1 MKTAQAFALT
11 SLVFLSLHANAADV
25 AAAQKNLDAAR
36 KKVADA
42 VAVIEK
48 DPPSNADLDT
58 AHNAVEA
65 LKGVIDA
72 CPDCES
78 NDLDYAKS
86 VLAARKEFRTQRA
99 YVDQRRAMVH
109 IFEQRRK
116 LDAEAATVT
125 EKANKADAKE
135 AGVPEFEAALAEIAS
150 LRKHVE
156 ESKKYGKE
164 DPKFGT
170 YLGELEAMM
179 SKREKAI
186 DVRATGLL
194 VAKQRGQLDEAKKDF
209 TAAMGPLAKTS
220 TDEQFKAA
228 DFAITTLNK
237 RLEEGKMLE
246 GKDAKY
252 GAEAAKTRS
261 EVAAA
266 KTKMDALWS
275 ETGITRLKGEIEP
288 ARKDLQASVKGIRPR
303 KPSPD
308 AIAEARTA
316 AIVVRK
322 LLEKY
327 EPESKH
333 IAEFGKYCDEVRALL
348 VDVEAELAKKNIDVA
363 TNDVNQ
369 ALKVIAK
376 NNPPDEAFEEANA
389 AINILEKTIAP
400 INPKDPTLGAFVFD
414 AKALIRDARASTSKR
429 RIEIDVG
436 KQKEKV
442 EEVRKSVATHM
453 EGLGQPGLSKE
464 KIQAAEA
471 EIQKLVG
478 ALDAGTELTKK
489 DREYAA
495 YDREVRKRVTE
506 LGVKIAARK
515 VTLSANDGR
524 AGLIAATDAAK
535 VRLEAAKQPDSTDQH
550 INDASKAIEALNALV
565 ESQTAMEQQ
574 DGKYAAQANKARDD
588 YFKLIEALERARQVR
603 EVRKKTV
610 EYFSAGSAAVNA
622 VSNADLKTQKTAY
635 EKAIGQFKLCT
646 SEGGT
651 MVREFP
657 MLSNAALLLDGRPST
672 PKEVLG
678 LCSQQ
683 QTATEKLLKDVV
695 PFLAFEEGPKKAY
708 ESAKKLVGSGK
719 KSEALAQFDECIATG
734 VILSQ
739 RSPELKERSFTV
751 AGTDITLSSL
761 VQVCTQQSKS
771 LRGK

>member
-1 MKTAQAFALT
+1 
-11 SLVFLSLHANAADV
+11 V
-25 AAAQKNLDAAR
+25 
-36 KKVADA
+36 
-42 VAVIEK
+42 
-48 DPPSNADLDT
+48 
-58 AHNAVEA
+58 
-65 LKGVIDA
+65 
-72 CPDCES
+72 
-78 NDLDYAKS
+78 
-86 VLAARKEFRTQRA
+86 
-99 YVDQRRAMVH
+99 
-109 IFEQRRK
+109 
-116 LDAEAATVT
+116 
-125 EKANKADAKE
+125 
-135 AGVPEFEAALAEIAS
+135 
-150 LRKHVE
+150 
-156 ESKKYGKE
+156 
-164 DPKFGT
+164 
-170 YLGELEAMM
+170 
-179 SKREKAI
+179 
-186 DVRATGLL
+186 
-194 VAKQRGQLDEAKKDF
+194 
-209 TAAMGPLAKTS
+209 
-220 TDEQFKAA
+220 
-228 DFAITTLNK
+228 
-237 RLEEGKMLE
+237 
-246 GKDAKY
+246 
-252 GAEAAKTRS
+252 
-261 EVAAA
+261 
-266 KTKMDALWS
+266 
-275 ETGITRLKGEIEP
+275 
-288 ARKDLQASVKGIRPR
+288 RPR

-322 LLEKY
+322 LLEKF
-327 EPESKH
+327 EPEAKRS
-333 IAEFGKYCDEVRALL
+333 AEFAKYCDEVRALL
-348 VDVEAELAKKNIDVA
+348 VDVEGELAKKNIEAA

-400 INPKDPTLGAFVFD
+400 INAKDPTLGPYVFD
-414 AKALIRDARASTSKR
+414 AKALIRDARASTNKR

-436 KQKEKV
+436 KQKDKV
-442 EEVRKSVATHM
+442 EAERKTVATLM

-464 KIQAAEA
+464 KIDAAEA
-471 EIQKLVG
+471 AITKLVG

-489 DREYAA
+489 DRVYSA

-524 AGLIAATDAAK
+524 AALIEKTEAAK

-550 INDASKAIEALNALV
+550 LADASKAIEALNALV

-610 EYFSAGSAAVNA
+610 EYFSAGTAAVSS
-622 VSNADLKTQKTAY
+622 VSNADLRTQKVAY
-635 EKAIGQFKLCT
+635 EKAIVQFKSCT

-651 MVREFP
+651 MVKEFP

-678 LCSQQ
+678 LCNQQ
-683 QTATEKLLKDVV
+683 QTATEKLLKEVV

-708 ESAKKLVGSGK
+708 EAAKKFAGSGK

-739 RSPELKERSFTV
+739 RSPELKERSFNV
-751 AGTDITLSSL
+751 AGTDITLSAL

>member
-1 MKTAQAFALT
+1 MKTAQALTLT
-11 SLVFLSLHANAADV
+11 SLVFLSLHAHAADV
-25 AAAQKNLDAAR
+25 AAAQKALETAR
-36 KKVADA
+36 KNVTDA
-42 VAVIEK
+42 VAKIEK
-48 DPPSNADLDT
+48 DPPSNADLEN
-58 AHNAVEA
+58 AHKVVDA
-65 LKGVIDA
+65 LKVAIDA
-72 CPDCES
+72 CAECES
-78 NDLDYAKS
+78 NDLEYAKA

-109 IFEQRRK
+109 IFENRRT
-116 LDAEAATVT
+116 LDAAAAKLT
-125 EKANKADAKE
+125 EKANAADAKE

-150 LRKHVE
+150 LRKQVG
-156 ESKKYGKE
+156 ESRQFAKE
-164 DPKFGT
+164 DPKFAT
-170 YLGELEAMM
+170 YLTELEAMM
-179 SKREKAI
+179 TKREKAI

-194 VAKQRGQLDEAKKDF
+194 VAKQKGQLDEARKDF

-228 DFAITTLNK
+228 DFAINAVNK
-237 RLEEGKMLE
+237 RLEEGKALE

-252 GAEAAKTRS
+252 GAEAAKVRV

-275 ETGITRLKGEIEP
+275 ETGITRLKAEIEP
-288 ARKDLQASVKGIRPR
+288 ARKDLQASVKGVRPR
-303 KPSPD
+303 KPTPD
-308 AIAEARTA
+308 ALAEARTA

-322 LLEKY
+322 LLEKF
-327 EPESKH
+327 EPEAKRS
-333 IAEFGKYCDEVRALL
+333 AEFAKYCDEVRALL
-348 VDVEAELAKKNIDVA
+348 VDVEGELAKKAIEAA

-376 NNPPDEAFEEANA
+376 NNPPDEAFEESNS

-400 INPKDPTLGAFVFD
+400 INAKDPTLGPFVFD
-414 AKALIRDARASTSKR
+414 AKALIRDAKASTNKR

-436 KQKEKV
+436 RQKDKV
-442 EEVRKSVATHM
+442 EAERKTVGSLMDA
-453 EGLGQPGLSKE
+453 LGQPGLSKE
-464 KIQAAEA
+464 KIDAAEA
-471 EIQKLVG
+471 GIAKLVSV
-478 ALDAGTELTKK
+478 LDAGNELIKK
-489 DREYAA
+489 DKEYAW
-495 YDREVRKRVTE
+495 YEREVRKRVTE

-515 VTLSANDGR
+515 VTLAANDGR
-524 AGLIAATDAAK
+524 AALIEKTEAAK

-550 INDASKAIEALNALV
+550 LADAGKAIEALNALV

-610 EYFSAGSAAVNA
+610 EYFSAGAAAVSSA
-622 VSNADLKTQKTAY
+622 SSADLKTQKTQY
-635 EKAIGQFKLCT
+635 EKAIVQFKSCT

-651 MVREFP
+651 MVKEFP

-708 ESAKKLVGSGK
+708 EAAKKLIGSGK
-719 KSEALAQFDECIATG
+719 KTEALAQFEECTATG
-734 VILSQ
+734 IILGQ
-739 RSPELKERSFTV
+739 RSPELKERSFNV
-751 AGTDITLSSL
+751 AGTDITLSAL